1 MELNDQQKECI
12 RNWAAEG
19 CGLSEIQK
27 RLKEEFGLSMTFMD
41 LRFLVLDMDVNLK
54 DKESK
59 PEPRLDND
67 INPAEMPEETDSDSN
82 TTGGSVSVTIDRVK
96 KPGAI
101 ASGTVTF
108 SDGVNA
114 TWSLDQ
120 LGRLAL
126 DAGRPDYMPDE
137 SDLQAFQMELQ
148 AQIQKQGF

>member
-1 MELNDQQKECI
+1 MELTDQQKESI

-19 CGLSEIQK
+19 CSLSEIQK
-27 RLKEEFGLSMTFMD
+27 RLKEEFELSMTFMD
-41 LRFLVLDMDVNLK
+41 LRFLVLDMEVKLK

-59 PEPRLDND
+59 PEPKLGDD
-67 INPAEMPEETDSDSN
+67 ISGETMPSDEN
-82 TTGGSVSVTIDRVK
+82 TGAIPGGSVSVTVDRVK
-96 KPGAI
+96 KPGAL

-114 TWSLDQ
+114 RWTLDQ

-126 DAGRPDYMPDE
+126 DAGKPDYTPDE

-148 AQIQKQGF
+148 AQIQKQGI